1 MKTICHPID
10 FPYAYPLSRLGSPE
24 SLLFFDIETT
34 GFSGETDCV
43 YLIGCIFYEAEAACW
58 MMSQWFADTPESEA
72 GLLTEFNARLKGCGK
87 LIHFNGDAFD
97 LPFLQKRCLRLGIPF
112 DGFQGESVDIYRR
125 IRPFKTMLGLE
136 SLKQKSMEEFFGICR
151 EDRYS
156 GGQLIQIYKDYLK
169 APDPG
174 SFHLLTL
181 HNEEDLKG
189 MCQILPVLNYPDTFR
204 QELRLVSQELK
215 PANQGLKPASQGP
228 ILILTYESAC
238 TMPLPFKTAGNLP
251 GSQIYG
257 EGFRILC
264 RIPLIEGEMK
274 HFYPNYKDYYYLPYE
289 DTAVHKSVGVY
300 VAKSARQR
308 ATAKTCYTKMSG
320 LFLPQIPPLGQ
331 PVFQKEYSDKL
342 TCLPYRQELLLD
354 PWMADAY
361 LRQLLGLPA
370 L

>member
-43 YLIGCIFYEAEAACW
+43 YLIGCIFYEAETARW

-72 GLLTEFNARLKGCGK
+72 GLLTEFNARLKSCGK

-215 PANQGLKPASQGP
+215 PANQGQKPASQGT
-228 ILILTYESAC
+228 I
-238 TMPLPFKTAGNLP
+238 
-251 GSQIYG
+251 
-257 EGFRILC
+257 
-264 RIPLIEGEMK
+264 
-274 HFYPNYKDYYYLPYE
+274 
-289 DTAVHKSVGVY
+289 
-300 VAKSARQR
+300 
-308 ATAKTCYTKMSG
+308 
-320 LFLPQIPPLGQ
+320 
-331 PVFQKEYSDKL
+331 
-342 TCLPYRQELLLD
+342 
-354 PWMADAY
+354 
-361 LRQLLGLPA
+361 
-370 L
+370 

>member
-1 MKTICHPID
+1 
-10 FPYAYPLSRLGSPE
+10 
-24 SLLFFDIETT
+24 
-34 GFSGETDCV
+34 
-43 YLIGCIFYEAEAACW
+43 
-58 MMSQWFADTPESEA
+58 
-72 GLLTEFNARLKGCGK
+72 
-87 LIHFNGDAFD
+87 
-97 LPFLQKRCLRLGIPF
+97 
-112 DGFQGESVDIYRR
+112 
-125 IRPFKTMLGLE
+125 
-136 SLKQKSMEEFFGICR
+136 
-151 EDRYS
+151 
-156 GGQLIQIYKDYLK
+156 
-169 APDPG
+169 
-174 SFHLLTL
+174 
-181 HNEEDLKG
+181 

-320 LFLPQIPPLGQ
+320 LFLPQSPPLGQ